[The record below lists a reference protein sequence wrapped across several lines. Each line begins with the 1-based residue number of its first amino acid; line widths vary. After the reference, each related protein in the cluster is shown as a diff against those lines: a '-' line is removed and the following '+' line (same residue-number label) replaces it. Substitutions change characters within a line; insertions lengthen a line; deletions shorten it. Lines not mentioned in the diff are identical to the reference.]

1 MGGLTTPDKRGTET
15 KNDWAV
21 GSPVHKRTE
30 RFVILAYLWD
40 IYTERNGMSTYRFF
54 SNTSFRNLRDIYTG
68 RMCIYKSECVS
79 FQWPSMLYVF
89 VKKKR
94 ERGGGGGESRRGREI
109 GTEGIG
115 WYGMAGSCSRS
126 GATHLI
132 HRKGHRT
139 SRQVVRRAIRTRP
152 SIHPVRTYMDGSL
165 SSPTT
170 LQLGPAPLRPTQVV
184 LRWG

>member
-1 MGGLTTPDKRGTET
+1 MSRKTE
-15 KNDWAV
+15 
-21 GSPVHKRTE
+21 
-30 RFVILAYLWD
+30 
-40 IYTERNGMSTYRFF
+40 
-54 SNTSFRNLRDIYTG
+54 
-68 RMCIYKSECVS
+68 
-79 FQWPSMLYVF
+79 
-89 VKKKR
+89 KKKT
-94 ERGGGGGESRRGREI
+94 I

-170 LQLGPAPLRPTQVV
+170 LQLGPAPLRPHTVV

>member
-1 MGGLTTPDKRGTET
+1 M
-15 KNDWAV
+15 
-21 GSPVHKRTE
+21 
-30 RFVILAYLWD
+30 ILAYLRD

-68 RMCIYKSECVS
+68 RICIYKNECVS
-79 FQWPSMLYVF
+79 FQWPSMLYV
-89 VKKKR
+89 
-94 ERGGGGGESRRGREI
+94 GGGGEPERERKDHYLFQDRTDEPKNGKKKTI

-139 SRQVVRRAIRTRP
+139 SRQVVRRTIRTRP

-184 LRWG
+184 SRWG